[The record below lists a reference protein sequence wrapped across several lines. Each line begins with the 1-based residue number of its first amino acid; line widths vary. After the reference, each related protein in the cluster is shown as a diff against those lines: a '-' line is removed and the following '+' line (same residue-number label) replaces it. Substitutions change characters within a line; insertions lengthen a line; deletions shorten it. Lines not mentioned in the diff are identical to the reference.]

1 MQGPIPTLL
10 FDITGTLERWLELFG
25 VELEQV
31 RVLGVKTAILWF
43 SAYLAWRLVR
53 VIADR
58 IVKAADDGDDGRLT
72 YHEKRAQTIASLL
85 KGVGKIVILVFTLI
99 LTLNQ
104 FIDIAPLLA
113 GAGILGLAVSF
124 GSQSL
129 VKDVIAGFFILM
141 ENQFAIGDVI
151 EVAGLSGGVEKMTLR
166 VVMLRDIHG
175 VLHII
180 PNGQITTV
188 SNRTRGWSRAVLDI
202 GVAYET
208 NVDHAIATLTDE
220 AKRFGDDPLWQL
232 RLDGAPEVVGV
243 QSLADSAVN
252 IRVMMRT
259 QPGSQWEVGREFL
272 RRAKNRLDT
281 EGIEIPFP
289 QRTVHVRHHG
299 PDGALI
305 APPGDEKDGIA

>member
-1 MQGPIPTLL
+1 MQGLIPTLL
-10 FDITGTLERWLELFG
+10 FDITGTLERWLGLFG

-53 VIADR
+53 VVAER
-58 IVKAADDGDDGRLT
+58 IVKAADDGDNGRLT

-85 KGVGKIVILVFTLI
+85 RGVGKIVILVFTLI

-151 EVAGLSGGVEKMTLR
+151 EVAGLAGGVEKMTLR
-166 VVMLRDIHG
+166 VVMLRDVHG

-208 NVDHAIATLTDE
+208 KVDHAIATLTDE
-220 AKRFGDDPLWQL
+220 ARRLGDDAAWQL
-232 RLDGAPEVVGV
+232 KLDGMPEVMGV

-252 IRVMMRT
+252 IRVMIRT
-259 QPGSQWEVGREFL
+259 QPGAQWEVGREFL
-272 RRAKNRLDT
+272 RRAKNRLDK

-299 PDGALI
+299 PDGAAI
-305 APPGDEKDGIA
+305 APPPAGKDPYA